1 MRNFMQGF
9 VVLSVL
15 AAAVAQAL
23 PDSEEIARLNAHR
36 HLHPVRPI
44 APNDNLDGGADGNT
58 AAGDLRADVSN
69 QAGTGTTASPQNLV
83 FHGGTVL
90 NHLSVRVVYAGPK
103 WASAAF
109 ANDKITG
116 IDAFFGGYSG
126 SAYATSADE
135 YIGSNGEVGSTL
147 RYQGHEAPSATS
159 VSVDG
164 SKMNTVV
171 AAVCGE
177 VSRNKFVVATGTQMI
192 GVYTDMARPATA
204 KYCGYHGAMSCS
216 GQTIQYAFYWSLDG
230 DSGCNAAD
238 SLTGHSQGLASL
250 VNVTGH
256 EVAETRTDP
265 ELQSWFDTSGNE
277 NADKCAWTFKH
288 SYVTLKNGTKWK
300 VQSIWSN
307 AANDAGTGY
316 PALGGGYKAC
326 IDGQ

>member
-1 MRNFMQGF
+1 
-9 VVLSVL
+9 
-15 AAAVAQAL
+15 
-23 PDSEEIARLNAHR
+23 
-36 HLHPVRPI
+36 
-44 APNDNLDGGADGNT
+44 
-58 AAGDLRADVSN
+58 
-69 QAGTGTTASPQNLV
+69 
-83 FHGGTVL
+83 
-90 NHLSVRVVYAGPK
+90 
-103 WASAAF
+103 
-109 ANDKITG
+109 
-116 IDAFFGGYSG
+116 
-126 SAYATSADE
+126 
-135 YIGSNGEVGSTL
+135 
-147 RYQGHEAPSATS
+147 
-159 VSVDG
+159 
-164 SKMNTVV
+164 
-171 AAVCGE
+171 
-177 VSRNKFVVATGTQMI
+177 
-192 GVYTDMARPATA
+192 
-204 KYCGYHGAMSCS
+204 MSCS